1 VKWNHQALWNAAFT
15 AAHTAAAITI
25 ASSTFTVGIFSAAA
39 GFHAAMCLVTAHE
52 WRINRA

>member
-1 VKWNHQALWNAAFT
+1 MKWNHQALWNAAFT